1 MIDCVADILS
11 LLGAAAVVYA
21 YHRVTGVHGAD
32 VVYYLVNLLGAVALL
47 LSLLV
52 HPNLGSIVIELFWI
66 CISIHG
72 LQRRKL
78 AKAPQG

>member
-1 MIDCVADILS
+1 MIDWVADVLS

-21 YHRVTGVHGAD
+21 YYRVTGVRGAD
-32 VVYYLVNLLGAVALL
+32 CVYYRVNLLGAVALL

-72 LQRRKL
+72 LRRGKL
-78 AKAPQG
+78 VKAPQG